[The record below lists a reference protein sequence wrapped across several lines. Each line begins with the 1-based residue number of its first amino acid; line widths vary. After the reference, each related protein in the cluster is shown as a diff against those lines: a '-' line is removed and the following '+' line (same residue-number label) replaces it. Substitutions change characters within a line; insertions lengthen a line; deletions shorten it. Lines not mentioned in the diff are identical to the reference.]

1 MTRAIIGEQNPVFV
15 SIDRMNPPKHYSRKE
30 EQLRGLLILGMKHK
44 AIAIVV
50 VAALSVG
57 SAAAF
62 ASQDSVFQGTYSG
75 TSQVVGQE
83 ETLTAEATDVIEAT
97 QTPES
102 TAVEEATATPTPAE
116 VEEDTRTLTATEVTE
131 ATPTPEP
138 TEVTEPTPTPGEGP
152 RDVVGIPDDNP
163 SKQPEDGDGVC
174 EKGET
179 VIKTTPSGKQVNV
192 PCQAVKEHGPKAGH
206 VEDEEEGTE

>member
-1 MTRAIIGEQNPVFV
+1 M
-15 SIDRMNPPKHYSRKE
+15 
-30 EQLRGLLILGMKHK
+30 RGLLILAMKHK
-44 AIAIVV
+44 AIAIVA
-50 VAALSVG
+50 VAAMSVG

-62 ASQDSVFQGTYSG
+62 ASQDVVFQGPDSG
-75 TSQVVGQE
+75 SQVVG
-83 ETLTAEATDVIEAT
+83 
-97 QTPES
+97 
-102 TAVEEATATPTPAE
+102 EEATATETPV
-116 VEEDTRTLTATEVTE
+116 VEE
-131 ATPTPEP
+131 ATPTETPVVEEATSTPVPEVDEM
-138 TEVTEPTPTPGEGP
+138 TPTPTATVDDGDDEEGP

-192 PCQAVKEHGPKAGH
+192 PCQAVMEHGNKAGH

>member
-1 MTRAIIGEQNPVFV
+1 M
-15 SIDRMNPPKHYSRKE
+15 
-30 EQLRGLLILGMKHK
+30 LILAMKHK
-44 AIAIVV
+44 AIAIVA
-50 VAALSVG
+50 VAAMSVG

-62 ASQDSVFQGTYSG
+62 ASQDVVFQGPDSG
-75 TSQVVGQE
+75 SQVVG
-83 ETLTAEATDVIEAT
+83 
-97 QTPES
+97 
-102 TAVEEATATPTPAE
+102 EEATATETPV
-116 VEEDTRTLTATEVTE
+116 VEE
-131 ATPTPEP
+131 ATPTETPVVEEATSTPVPEVDEM
-138 TEVTEPTPTPGEGP
+138 TPTPTATVDDGDDEEGP

-192 PCQAVKEHGPKAGH
+192 PCQAVMEHGNKAGH

>member
-1 MTRAIIGEQNPVFV
+1 
-15 SIDRMNPPKHYSRKE
+15 
-30 EQLRGLLILGMKHK
+30 LRGLLILAMKHK
-44 AIAIVV
+44 AIAIVA
-50 VAALSVG
+50 VAAMSVG

-62 ASQDSVFQGTYSG
+62 ASQDSVLLGTDDG
-75 TSQVVGQE
+75 TASQVVG
-83 ETLTAEATDVIEAT
+83 
-97 QTPES
+97 
-102 TAVEEATATPTPAE
+102 EEATSTPEAVDEATPT
-116 VEEDTRTLTATEVTE
+116 ATPVVDE

-138 TEVTEPTPTPGEGP
+138 TQVVEPTSTPEVDDGEVDNVDDGDVDDCDEGDVGDVTPTPDDGDVDDDECGP

-192 PCQAVKEHGPKAGH
+192 PCQAVKEHGNKAGH
-206 VEDEEEGTE
+206 LEDEEEETE

>member
-1 MTRAIIGEQNPVFV
+1 
-15 SIDRMNPPKHYSRKE
+15 
-30 EQLRGLLILGMKHK
+30 MKHK
-44 AIAIVV
+44 AIAIVA
-50 VAALSVG
+50 VAAMSVG

-62 ASQDSVFQGTYSG
+62 ASQDVVFQGPDSG
-75 TSQVVGQE
+75 SQVVG
-83 ETLTAEATDVIEAT
+83 
-97 QTPES
+97 
-102 TAVEEATATPTPAE
+102 EEATATETPV
-116 VEEDTRTLTATEVTE
+116 VEE
-131 ATPTPEP
+131 ATPTETPVVEEATSTPVPEVDEM
-138 TEVTEPTPTPGEGP
+138 TPTPTATVDDGDDEEGP

-192 PCQAVKEHGPKAGH
+192 PCQAVMEHGNKAGH

>member
-1 MTRAIIGEQNPVFV
+1 
-15 SIDRMNPPKHYSRKE
+15 
-30 EQLRGLLILGMKHK
+30 MKHK
-44 AIAIVV
+44 AIAIVA
-50 VAALSVG
+50 VAAMSVG

-62 ASQDSVFQGTYSG
+62 ASQDVVFQGPDSG
-75 TSQVVGQE
+75 SQVVG
-83 ETLTAEATDVIEAT
+83 
-97 QTPES
+97 
-102 TAVEEATATPTPAE
+102 EEATATETPV
-116 VEEDTRTLTATEVTE
+116 VEE
-131 ATPTPEP
+131 ATPTETPVVEEATP
-138 TEVTEPTPTPGEGP
+138 TETPVVEEATSTPVPEVDEMTPTPTATVDDGDDEEGP

-192 PCQAVKEHGPKAGH
+192 PCQAVMEHGNKAGH

>member
-1 MTRAIIGEQNPVFV
+1 M
-15 SIDRMNPPKHYSRKE
+15 
-30 EQLRGLLILGMKHK
+30 RGLLSLTLKHK
-44 AIAIVV
+44 AIAI
-50 VAALSVG
+50 AAAAVLSAG
-57 SAAAF
+57 GAAAF
-62 ASQDSVFQGTYSG
+62 ASQDVVFQGPDNG
-75 TSQVVGQE
+75 TSAQVVG
-83 ETLTAEATDVIEAT
+83 AEATFTPGPVDEAT
-97 QTPES
+97 PTATPGVDE
-102 TAVEEATATPTPAE
+102 ATPTP
-116 VEEDTRTLTATEVTE
+116 TPTEVDE

-138 TEVTEPTPTPGEGP
+138 TEDAESTPTATPTEDDDDEGGP

-192 PCQAVKEHGPKAGH
+192 PCQAVKEHGNKAGH